1 MREGERLAFVL
12 GFFVGCFVM
21 LLTME
26 FVINQEN
33 GAWKQ
38 QAIDHGAARY
48 NATSGEFE
56 WTADAVS
63 E

>member
-1 MREGERLAFVL
+1 VRDDERLAFVI
-12 GFFVGCFVM
+12 GVFVACFVM
-21 LLTME
+21 SLAMA
-26 FVINQEN
+26 FAVNQEN
-33 GAWKQ
+33 GAWRQ

-63 E
+63 K